1 MSAYKSKQTDLDVKQ
16 QTESIQLN
24 TQHPCYDLSIANH
37 YDGKQTSTDT
47 NIKVFL

>member
-24 TQHPCYDLSIANH
+24 TQHPVTI
-37 YDGKQTSTDT
+37 
-47 NIKVFL
+47 

>member
-1 MSAYKSKQTDLDVKQ
+1 MSAYKSKQTDLDVK